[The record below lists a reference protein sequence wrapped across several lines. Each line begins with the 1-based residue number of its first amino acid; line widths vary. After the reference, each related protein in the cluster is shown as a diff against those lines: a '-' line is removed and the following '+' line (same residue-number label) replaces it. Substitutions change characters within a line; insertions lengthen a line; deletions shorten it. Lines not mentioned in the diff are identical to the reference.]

1 MQEIVTYILVAL
13 CVIAAAW
20 SLWRRRRGGASC
32 CSDRSSKGCGGC
44 TGCKDSQPAGSDK
57 S

>member
-13 CVIAAAW
+13 CVVAAAW

-44 TGCKDSQPAGSDK
+44 TGCKDSQPAGRDK